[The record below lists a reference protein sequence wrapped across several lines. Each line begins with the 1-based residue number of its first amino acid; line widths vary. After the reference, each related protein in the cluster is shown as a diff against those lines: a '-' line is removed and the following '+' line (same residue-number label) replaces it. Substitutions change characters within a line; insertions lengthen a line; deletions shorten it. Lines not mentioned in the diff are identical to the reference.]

1 MEYMLTLIAAM
12 AANRVI
18 GKDNGLPRDYPE
30 DMARFR
36 SLTAG
41 KTIVMGRKTFDSI
54 GRPLPKRRNIVLS
67 RSSFVAEGVEVFST
81 IDDIIA
87 ATQDEPEVMIIGGQ
101 TIYEQ
106 FLPYADRIELTIIH
120 QEYAGDTYFP
130 VFEDDFTQVAREER
144 EELDFVTYE
153 KK

>member
-1 MEYMLTLIAAM
+1 MISAM

-30 DMARFR
+30 DMAHFR
-36 SLTAG
+36 LLTAG
-41 KTIVMGRKTFDSI
+41 KPIVMGRKTFDSI

-67 RSSFVAEGVEVFST
+67 RSWFVHEGVEVFSM
-81 IDDIIA
+81 IDEIIA
-87 ATQDEPEVMIIGGQ
+87 ATKDEPEVMIIGWQ

-120 QEYAGDTYFP
+120 KSYEGDTYFP
-130 VFEDDFTQVAREER
+130 IFEEGFVEVAREEK
-144 EELDFVTYE
+144 EWLDFVTYD
-153 KK
+153 KR